1 MAHQDYVSRPRSS
14 KKKKNPYTKKTK
26 KTGNTNNNQGLDIK
40 VKFIGLMT
48 IALIAGASYFLWS
61 IKDVQPTVEPINTEL
76 KTSTK
81 NNDNNTTLPELP
93 KVKWTYIDQL
103 KTKKVDVGEY
113 EVKEGGPY
121 QMQCGSFRTKAQA
134 ERLKATIAFTGI
146 ESQIRQVKG
155 TSGMW
160 YKVILGP
167 YTLKRSAEKDK
178 HQLSRNKINYC
189 QIWSWR

>member
-26 KTGNTNNNQGLDIK
+26 KTDKNEGLDIK

-61 IKDVQPTVEPINTEL
+61 IKDVQPTVEPINTKL

-81 NNDNNTTLPELP
+81 NNDNSATLPELP

-103 KTKKVDVGEY
+103 KTKKVDVGKY
-113 EVKEGGPY
+113 EVKKGGPY

-134 ERLKATIAFTGI
+134 ERLKATIAFSGI

-155 TSGMW
+155 TSGIW

-178 HQLSRNKINYC
+178 HQLSRNKVNYC

>member
-14 KKKKNPYTKKTK
+14 KKKKNPYTKKPGK
-26 KTGNTNNNQGLDIK
+26 PNENIGLGIK
-40 VKFIGLMT
+40 VKLIGLMT
-48 IALIAGASYFLWS
+48 LTLIAGASYFLWS
-61 IKDVQPTVEPINTEL
+61 IKDVQPTVDSINTKSKESEIDSA
-76 KTSTK
+76 TS
-81 NNDNNTTLPELP
+81 TTLPELP
-93 KVKWTYIDQL
+93 KVKWTYVDQL
-103 KTKKVDVGEY
+103 KTKKVDVGKY

-134 ERLKATIAFTGI
+134 ETLKATIAFSGV
-146 ESQIRQVKG
+146 ESQIRKVES
-155 TSGMW
+155 TSGVW

-167 YTLKRSAEKDK
+167 YPLKRSAEKDK